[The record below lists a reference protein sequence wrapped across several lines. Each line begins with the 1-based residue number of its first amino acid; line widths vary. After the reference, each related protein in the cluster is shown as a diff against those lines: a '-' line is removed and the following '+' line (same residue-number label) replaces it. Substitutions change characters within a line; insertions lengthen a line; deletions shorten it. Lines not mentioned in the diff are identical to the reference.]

1 MFTGLVEGTGQV
13 VSFTSMEGG
22 GRLVIDAGAI
32 AEGVKIGDSVAIN
45 GCCLTVV
52 LAEEAKLGFD
62 LLVETEARTN
72 LRGLRPGTLV
82 NLERALPADGRCGGH
97 FVTGHIDATGVIRH
111 GGQVGQDYEM
121 RVGFDPSQ
129 GVYVVPK
136 GCIAVDGISLT
147 VGHVKHDEFSVWII
161 PHTHAV
167 TALRER
173 SVGDLVNLEFDL
185 LAKYTEKILAMRE
198 ARH

>member
-97 FVTGHIDATGVIRH
+97 FVTGH
-111 GGQVGQDYEM
+111 
-121 RVGFDPSQ
+121 
-129 GVYVVPK
+129 
-136 GCIAVDGISLT
+136 VDGL
-147 VGHVKHDEFSVWII
+147 GKII
-161 PHTHAV
+161 
-167 TALRER
+167 RWER
-173 SVGDLVNLEFDL
+173 SGKDHLLDLSL
-185 LAKYTEKILAMRE
+185 I
-198 ARH
+198 HI